1 MEKDFSSAV
10 EESSLH
16 DNKFNAEELM
26 DFFGLDGEQIQQ
38 LINEDASINS
48 IQSSMGNE
56 EEEEEDGSNSNP
68 FSIGAI
74 YRDSEENKSSK
85 RSQFER

>member
-1 MEKDFSSAV
+1 MEKDFHSAV

-38 LINEDASINS
+38 LIN
-48 IQSSMGNE
+48 
-56 EEEEEDGSNSNP
+56 
-68 FSIGAI
+68 
-74 YRDSEENKSSK
+74 
-85 RSQFER
+85 